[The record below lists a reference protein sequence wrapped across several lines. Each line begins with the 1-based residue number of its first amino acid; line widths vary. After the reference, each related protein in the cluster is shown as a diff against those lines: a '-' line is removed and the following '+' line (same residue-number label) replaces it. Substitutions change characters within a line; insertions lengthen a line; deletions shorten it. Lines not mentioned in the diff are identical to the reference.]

1 MSAISNTTVAA
12 DVAPAIT
19 LDYVSRI
26 RNNIDQLRE
35 MLGIS
40 EMIPMAAGNTI
51 NMYSLV
57 RYNTPSQV
65 AEGYEIPLTEIKR
78 TVAKSVSLSLL
89 KYRKL
94 TTAEAIQK
102 TGADVAMNMTDGKL
116 VSEVQKD
123 IKGAFFTSLKTGT
136 GTATAAANLQAQ
148 LANGWAKVAEGFEDM
163 DANPIHFVHPT
174 TAAAY
179 LGSASITVQNAFGLN
194 YVRDFLGLGT
204 LVLTTQVT
212 AGDVWSTAKENLC
225 GFYAP
230 VSGDLADQFG
240 LSYDE
245 TGIVGMTHS
254 VLAARA
260 GIETLVLAGVAFVPE
275 ILDHVYKGTI
285 SNPQ

>member
-1 MSAISNTTVAA
+1 MSAISNTTLAT
-12 DVAPAIT
+12 DLAPAIS

-40 EMIPMAAGNTI
+40 EMVPMAAGNNI
-51 NMYSLV
+51 NMYSLT
-57 RYNTPSQV
+57 RYNTPEQV

-78 TVAKSVSLSLL
+78 TVAKSVTLAIL

-102 TGADVAMNMTDGKL
+102 TGAEVAVNMTDDKL
-116 VSEVQKD
+116 VSEIQKD
-123 IKGAFFTSLKTGT
+123 IKAAFFTSLKTGT
-136 GTATAAANLQAQ
+136 GTATAAENLQAQ
-148 LANGWAKVAEGFEDM
+148 LANGWAKVVAGFEDM
-163 DANPIHFVHPT
+163 DASPIHFVHPT

-179 LGSASITVQNAFGLN
+179 LGSASITIQNAFGLQ

-204 LVLTTQVT
+204 LVLTTAVS

-230 VSGDLADQFG
+230 VSGDLADQFN

-245 TGIVGMTHS
+245 TGIIGIVHS
-254 VLAARA
+254 ILSARA
-260 GIETLVLAGVAFVPE
+260 SIETLALAGVVFVPE
-275 ILDHVYKGTI
+275 LLDHVYKGTI
-285 SNPQ
+285 SNP